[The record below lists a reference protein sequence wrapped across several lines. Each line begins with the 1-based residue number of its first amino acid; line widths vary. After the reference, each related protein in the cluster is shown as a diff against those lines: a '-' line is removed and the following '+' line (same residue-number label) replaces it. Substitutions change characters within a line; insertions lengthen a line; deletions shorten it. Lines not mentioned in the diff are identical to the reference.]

1 MKKIMC
7 FGDSNTWGHNPVD
20 FSKLERPWPVVLGE
34 LLPDCEI
41 ISEGVC
47 GRTTHM
53 DLPDEEGKNGW
64 DYFRKRLDA
73 GGFADGVDLLIIMLG
88 TNDVLKYFDCSAEE
102 SAEAIAEYIRAW
114 RSNGGKDVL
123 VVSPIYIT
131 ERALEHPTFKELYT
145 AKSPEKSRM
154 FAGAY
159 KAMAEREGAY
169 FTDAARFAKAS
180 DIDGIHMTPE
190 EHERLAGA
198 VAGKVKE
205 IFG

>member
-1 MKKIMC
+1 MKRIMC
-7 FGDSNTWGHNPVD
+7 FGDSNTWGHDPVD
-20 FSKLERPWPVVLGE
+20 FSKLERPWPVALGG

-53 DLPDEEGKNGW
+53 DVPGDEGKNGW
-64 DYFRKRLDA
+64 EYFKERLDA
-73 GGFADGVDLLIIMLG
+73 DGFADGVDLLIIMLG

-114 RSNGGKDVL
+114 RAHGGKDAL

-131 ERALEHPTFKELYT
+131 ERALEHPVFKDLYT
-145 AKSPEKSRM
+145 EKSPEKSHM
-154 FAGAY
+154 FAEAY
-159 KAMAEREGAY
+159 RAMADREGAY

-180 DIDGIHMTPE
+180 DIDGIHMMTE
-190 EHERLAGA
+190 EHEKLAEA
-198 VAGKVKE
+198 VAVKVKE
-205 IFG
+205 IIG